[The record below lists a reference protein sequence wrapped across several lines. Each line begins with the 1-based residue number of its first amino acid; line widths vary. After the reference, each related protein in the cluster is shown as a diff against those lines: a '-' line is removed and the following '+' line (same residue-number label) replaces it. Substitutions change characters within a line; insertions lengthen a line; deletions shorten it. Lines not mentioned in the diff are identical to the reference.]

1 MLYHR
6 YLHAQF
12 KMNTHKKWKAMQ
24 WINGENI
31 LGKNH
36 EKFHKI
42 LNCQQQIS
50 HYHLTIHNVQQPLKH

>member
-12 KMNTHKKWKAMQ
+12 KMKMKEEKKKRQAMQ
-24 WINGENI
+24 WING
-31 LGKNH
+31 GKNH
-36 EKFHKI
+36 EKSHKI